1 MVSLLIT
8 KGGRVM
14 ALIQFHW
21 LLVAIEGWHTSACAL
36 GCIVADLADQRV
48 YATPVLEF
56 LVEALD
62 LLKVVTL

>member
-1 MVSLLIT
+1 MSLLVT
-8 KGGRVM
+8 KGGRVV

-21 LLVAIEGWHTSACAL
+21 FLVPIEGWHPSACAL
-36 GCIVADLADQRV
+36 GCIVTDLADQGV